1 MKQHKHKY
9 ENVIIGGSLEA
20 LEFAYSSGYPLLCI
34 PQKPHF
40 FRPNSL
46 AKWEDL
52 AFKMSLSGQLPIA
65 DGLTTIRIDS
75 EEKEI
80 KCFTD
85 NSRVINFSYETA
97 YIIDDHGIDGLPLPI
112 KEAKKEY
119 LVLDWINVKRG
130 GKHPFEFLT
139 DTDSD
144 FVRKLMFYPSE
155 RIMGKRDTVKD
166 ACAISVM
173 TDKQLRNN
181 EYSES
186 YAMLKSREMMK
197 EAGIKGSRN
206 GTQAYNGKPAYL
218 SIKVEIG
225 HRDTY
230 PLHKNEYEDTDSLKF
245 STLDKNTPRS
255 YNGYL
260 EYHLGKEYGEG
271 EPRGSTDSSREEEI

>member
-1 MKQHKHKY
+1 MKQHVQKY
-9 ENVIIGGSLEA
+9 ENIIVGGSLEA
-20 LEFAYSSGYPLLCI
+20 LEFAHSSGYPLLCI

-65 DGLTTIRIDS
+65 SGLQTIRIDS

-80 KCFTD
+80 KCFTE
-85 NSRVINFSYETA
+85 NSRVIPFSFDTA
-97 YIIDDHGIDGLPLPI
+97 FIIDDVGVDGLPLPV

-130 GKHPFEFLT
+130 GKHPFEYLT
-139 DTDSD
+139 DEDSE
-144 FVRKLMFYPSE
+144 FVRKLMFYPSR
-155 RIMGKRDTVKD
+155 RIMGKRDTMKD
-166 ACAISVM
+166 ACAISIM
-173 TDKQLRNN
+173 SEAQLKDN

-197 EAGIKGSRN
+197 EAGIRGSRN

-230 PLHKNEYEDTDSLKF
+230 ILHKNEYEDTDVLKF
-245 STLDKNTPRS
+245 SPLDSGSPKS

-260 EYHLGKEYGEG
+260 EYRLGKIYGEG
-271 EPRGSTDSSREEEI
+271 EPRGSSDSSREEEI